1 MAATHAASEHW
12 RSQRAGAEASKSETT
27 GDRVHALR
35 LKQTSPA
42 DQAPFSPSVAQRP
55 TLDVSCCLAR
65 DTGLRRCD
73 PVVGWNARCS
83 DTTCTARKER
93 EMERGYGEDLETLVS
108 LTCSGSSSTEVRTG
122 CGGHGYLAK
131 FAWPPCAMA

>member
-42 DQAPFSPSVAQRP
+42 DQAFLP
-55 TLDVSCCLAR
+55 
-65 DTGLRRCD
+65 LRRSAAHL
-73 PVVGWNARCS
+73 G
-83 DTTCTARKER
+83 R
-93 EMERGYGEDLETLVS
+93 ELLPRSRHRPAPL
-108 LTCSGSSSTEVRTG
+108 
-122 CGGHGYLAK
+122 
-131 FAWPPCAMA
+131 